1 MGTANSWRQDKGS
14 RSTKMGHGCSDG
26 CPGRSRGRRS
36 GSFLLLAI
44 ASYICSSVVL
54 CSILLCST
62 LLCSIQLWAQAP
74 GASSPG
80 SPSEDVNT
88 SGTDTIE
95 PQYSNVNPT
104 RTSESHTHS
113 GNRTQDNR
121 SVQALGADGQFQ
133 PYQDI
138 ETTTVQVNA
147 TTVRTTTRTFGR
159 DSDGAKTLVQET
171 EEEKHTL
178 PGGDSSVVRS
188 TSNPDANGNLQLV
201 QREIEETKKISKG
214 VEETNTTVMLP
225 GGNGDLAPAMK
236 TQERR
241 QQGTDGTI
249 DSRKTTLLPDGN
261 GNWQVGETQQTTIHQ
276 EGKNRSS
283 EQTVSRP
290 DLDGHLDQV
299 SRTVS
304 KESESAPGQTVK
316 SVETDSLDV
325 PGVTRDGSLHPVE
338 VTTTI
343 QKTTSSGQQTSNQ
356 EVQRPDPG
364 DPAAGLRVTTITIDT
379 VSPSSSGSHATR
391 SIEALDANDSLGIVS
406 VDTAQTTKSQAVQVQ
421 IAPSA
426 KPK

>member
-1 MGTANSWRQDKGS
+1 MGTANSWHQDEGS
-14 RSTKMGHGCSDG
+14 RSARMGQCSDG

-36 GSFLLLAI
+36 RGFLLLAI
-44 ASYICSSVVL
+44 TTYICSSLVF
-54 CSILLCST
+54 CSILLCSI
-62 LLCSIQLWAQAP
+62 LLWAQA
-74 GASSPG
+74 PG

-88 SGTDTIE
+88 SSTDTIQ

-104 RTSESHTHS
+104 RTTESHTHS
-113 GNRTQDNR
+113 GNRTEDNR
-121 SVQALGADGQFQ
+121 SIQRLGTDGRFE

-159 DSDGAKTLVQET
+159 DSDGGKTLVQVT
-171 EEEKHTL
+171 EEEKRTL

-201 QREIEETKKISKG
+201 QRQIEETKEISKG
-214 VEETNTTVMLP
+214 IEETKTTVMLP

-249 DSRKTTLLPDGN
+249 DSQKTTLLPDGN
-261 GNWQVGETQQTTIHQ
+261 GNWQVGETKQTTIHQ
-276 EGKNRSS
+276 EGKTRSS

-290 DLDGHLDQV
+290 DLDGHLDEV

-304 KESESAPGQTVK
+304 KESETAPGQTVK

-325 PGVTRDGSLHPVE
+325 PGVPRDRSLHPVE

-343 QKTTSSGQQTSNQ
+343 RKTTSSGQQTSDQ
-356 EVQRPDPG
+356 EVRRPDPG
-364 DPAAGLRVTTITIDT
+364 DPGAGLRVTTITIDT
-379 VSPSSSGSHATR
+379 VSPGSSGSHATR
-391 SIEALDANDSLGIVS
+391 SVEALDANDNLGIVS

-421 IAPSA
+421 IAPSE

>member
-1 MGTANSWRQDKGS
+1 MGTANSWHRDEGS
-14 RSTKMGHGCSDG
+14 RSARMGQCSDG
-26 CPGRSRGRRS
+26 CRSRSDGRSSR
-36 GSFLLLAI
+36 SFLPLAI
-44 ASYICSSVVL
+44 HICCCLALSP
-54 CSILLCST
+54 T
-62 LLCSIQLWAQAP
+62 LWAQA
-74 GASSPG
+74 PG

-88 SGTDTIE
+88 SSTDTIQ

-104 RTSESHTHS
+104 RTTESHTHS

-121 SVQALGADGQFQ
+121 SIQRLGTDGNFE

-159 DSDGAKTLVQET
+159 DSDGAKTLVQVT
-171 EEEKHTL
+171 EEEKRTL

-201 QREIEETKKISKG
+201 QRQIEETKTISKG
-214 VEETNTTVMLP
+214 VEETKTTVMLP

-261 GNWQVGETQQTTIHQ
+261 GNWQVGETKQTTIHQ
-276 EGKNRSS
+276 DGKNRSS
-283 EQTVSRP
+283 EQTVSRS
-290 DLDGHLDQV
+290 DLDGHLDEV

-338 VTTTI
+338 LTTTI
-343 QKTTSSGQQTSNQ
+343 GKTTSSGRQTSEQ
-356 EVQRPDPG
+356 AVERPDPG
-364 DPAAGLRVTTITIDT
+364 DPGAGLRVTTITIDM

-391 SIEALDANDSLGIVS
+391 SIEALDANDNLGIVS
-406 VDTAQTTKSQAVQVQ
+406 VDTAQTTKSQAVRVQ
-421 IAPSA
+421 IAPSE

>member
-1 MGTANSWRQDKGS
+1 MGTANSWQQDDES
-14 RSTKMGHGCSDG
+14 RSAKVGHRCSDG
-26 CPGRSRGRRS
+26 CPGRSRSKRS
-36 GSFLLLAI
+36 GFVQLAI
-44 ASYICSSVVL
+44 VTYTGSSLVF
-54 CSILLCST
+54 CAILLCPI
-62 LLCSIQLWAQAP
+62 LLCPSLLCAQAP
-74 GASSPG
+74 GSA
-80 SPSEDVNT
+80 SEDVNT
-88 SGTDTIE
+88 SSTDTIE

-104 RTSESHTHS
+104 RTTESHTHS

-121 SVQALGADGQFQ
+121 SVQALGTDGNFQ

-159 DSDGAKTLVQET
+159 DSDGAKTLVQVT
-171 EEEKHTL
+171 EEERRSL
-178 PGGDSSVVRS
+178 RGGDSSVVRS

-201 QREIEETKKISKG
+201 QREIEETKEISKG
-214 VEETNTTVMLP
+214 IEETKTTVMLP

-241 QQGTDGTI
+241 QEGADGTI

-261 GNWQVGETQQTTIHQ
+261 GNWQVGETKQTTIHQ

-290 DLDGHLDQV
+290 DLDGHLDEV

-325 PGVTRDGSLHPVE
+325 PGVTRDGNLHPVE

-343 QKTTSSGQQTSNQ
+343 QKTTSSGQQTSDQ
-356 EVQRPDPG
+356 QVERPDPG
-364 DPAAGLRVTTITIDT
+364 DPGAGMRVTTITIDM
-379 VSPSSSGSHATR
+379 VSPGSSGSHATR
-391 SIEALDANDSLGIVS
+391 SIEALDANDTLGIVS
-406 VDTAQTTKSQAVQVQ
+406 VDTSQTTKSQAVQVQ
-421 IAPSA
+421 IAPSE

>member
-1 MGTANSWRQDKGS
+1 MGIANCWRQDERS
-14 RSTKMGHGCSDG
+14 RSAKMGHRCSDG
-26 CPGRSRGRRS
+26 CPGRSRARRS
-36 GSFLLLAI
+36 RFLPLAI
-44 ASYICSSVVL
+44 ATYICSSLVFCAILL
-54 CSILLCST
+54 CSILLGPSP
-62 LLCSIQLWAQAP
+62 LWAQAP
-74 GASSPG
+74 GSA
-80 SPSEDVNT
+80 SEDVDT
-88 SGTDTIE
+88 SGTDTIQ

-104 RTSESHTHS
+104 RTAESHTHS

-121 SVQALGADGQFQ
+121 SIQRLGTDGNFE

-159 DSDGAKTLVQET
+159 DSDGAKNLVQVT
-171 EEEKHTL
+171 EEEKRTL

-201 QREIEETKKISKG
+201 QRQIEETKTISKG
-214 VEETNTTVMLP
+214 VEQTNTTVMLP

-241 QQGTDGTI
+241 QQGADGTI

-261 GNWQVGETQQTTIHQ
+261 GNWQVGETKQTTIHQ

-290 DLDGHLDQV
+290 DLDGHLDEV

-304 KESESAPGQTVK
+304 KESESASGQTLK
-316 SVETDSLDV
+316 FVETDSLDV

-343 QKTTSSGQQTSNQ
+343 GRTTSSGRQTSEQ
-356 EVQRPDPG
+356 EVERPDPG
-364 DPAAGLRVTTITIDT
+364 DPGAGLRVTTVTIDM
-379 VSPSSSGSHATR
+379 VSPSASGSHATR
-391 SIEALDANDSLGIVS
+391 SIEALDANDNLGIVS

-421 IAPSA
+421 IAPSE

>member
-1 MGTANSWRQDKGS
+1 METVISGRQDKGS
-14 RSTKMGHGCSDG
+14 RSSKAGHQSSDG
-26 CPGRSRGRRS
+26 GPSRRGRRS
-36 GSFLLLAI
+36 RSSLLLTI
-44 ASYICSSVVL
+44 ATYICFSLVFSS
-54 CSILLCST
+54 LL
-62 LLCSIQLWAQAP
+62 LWGQA
-74 GASSPG
+74 PG

-88 SGTDTIE
+88 SSTDTIQ
-95 PQYSNVNPT
+95 PQYNNVNPT
-104 RTSESHTHS
+104 RTTESHTHS
-113 GNRTQDNR
+113 GNRTEDNR
-121 SVQALGADGQFQ
+121 SVQRLGADGQFE

-138 ETTTVQVNA
+138 ETATVQVNA

-159 DSDGAKTLVQET
+159 DSDGAKTLVQVT
-171 EEEKHTL
+171 EEEKRSL

-201 QREIEETKKISKG
+201 QREIEETKEISKG
-214 VEETNTTVMLP
+214 IEETKTTVMLP

-241 QQGTDGTI
+241 QEGADGTI
-249 DSRKTTLLPDGN
+249 HSRKTTLLPDGN
-261 GNWQVGETQQTTIHQ
+261 GNWQVGETKQTTIHQ

-290 DLDGHLDQV
+290 DLDGHPDQV

-343 QKTTSSGQQTSNQ
+343 GKTASSGRQTSEQ
-356 EVQRPDPG
+356 EVERPDPG
-364 DPAAGLRVTTITIDT
+364 DPGAGMRVTTITIDT
-379 VSPSSSGSHATR
+379 VNPGSSGSHATR
-391 SIEALDANDSLGIVS
+391 SVEALDANDNLGIVS

-421 IAPSA
+421 IAPSE

>member
-1 MGTANSWRQDKGS
+1 MGTANSWHQDDSS
-14 RSTKMGHGCSDG
+14 RSATVGHRCSDG

-36 GSFLLLAI
+36 RSFLLLAI
-44 ASYICSSVVL
+44 ATYICSSLVL
-54 CSILLCST
+54 CSVL
-62 LLCSIQLWAQAP
+62 LWAQA
-74 GASSPG
+74 PG

-104 RTSESHTHS
+104 RTTESHTHS
-113 GNRTQDNR
+113 GNRTEDNR
-121 SVQALGADGQFQ
+121 SVQVLGSDGHFE

-159 DSDGAKTLVQET
+159 DSDGAKTLVQVT

-201 QREIEETKKISKG
+201 QRQIEETKTISKD
-214 VEETNTTVMLP
+214 VEETKTTVMLP

-249 DSRKTTLLPDGN
+249 DSRKTTLLPNGN
-261 GNWQVGETQQTTIHQ
+261 GDWQIGETKQTTIHQ

-283 EQTVSRP
+283 EQTVSRS
-290 DLDGHLDQV
+290 DLDGHLDEV

-316 SVETDSLDV
+316 SVETDSLDA

-338 VTTTI
+338 LTTTI
-343 QKTTSSGQQTSNQ
+343 RKTTSSGQQTSNQ
-356 EVQRPDPG
+356 EVEKPDPG
-364 DPAAGLRVTTITIDT
+364 DPGAGLRVTTVTIET
-379 VSPSSSGSHATR
+379 VSPSSSGSHAAR
-391 SIEALDANDSLGIVS
+391 SIEALDANHNLGIVS

-421 IAPSA
+421 IAPSE

>member
-1 MGTANSWRQDKGS
+1 MGTANSWHPDEGS
-14 RSTKMGHGCSDG
+14 LSAKMGHRCSDG

-36 GSFLLLAI
+36 RSFLPLVI
-44 ASYICSSVVL
+44 ATYTCSRLVFSSVLL

-62 LLCSIQLWAQAP
+62 LLWAQA
-74 GASSPG
+74 PG

-88 SGTDTIE
+88 SSTDTIQ

-104 RTSESHTHS
+104 RTTESHTHS
-113 GNRTQDNR
+113 GNRTEDNR
-121 SVQALGADGQFQ
+121 SVQRLGADGQFE

-159 DSDGAKTLVQET
+159 DSDGAKTLVQLT
-171 EEEKHTL
+171 EEEKRSL
-178 PGGDSSVVRS
+178 PGGDSSVVLS

-201 QREIEETKKISKG
+201 QRQIEETKTISKG
-214 VEETNTTVMLP
+214 VEETKTTVMLP

-261 GNWQVGETQQTTIHQ
+261 GNWQVGETKQITIHQ
-276 EGKNRSS
+276 DGKTRSS
-283 EQTVSRP
+283 EQTVSRS
-290 DLDGHLDQV
+290 DLDGHLDEV

-304 KESESAPGQTVK
+304 KESENAPGQTVK

-343 QKTTSSGQQTSNQ
+343 GKTTSSGQQTSDQ
-356 EVQRPDPG
+356 EVERPDPG
-364 DPAAGLRVTTITIDT
+364 NPGAGLRVTTITIDT
-379 VSPSSSGSHATR
+379 VSPGSSGSHATR
-391 SIEALDANDSLGIVS
+391 SVQALDANDSLGIVS
-406 VDTAQTTKSQAVQVQ
+406 VDTAQSTKSPAVRVQ
-421 IAPSA
+421 IAPSE